1 MIYSLPFWNYKKAIG
16 AVFFSSLI
24 VGVGLSFGNIYFFH
38 IVLIL
43 VYSFILLYREHR
55 DSMWVIVK
63 KPLNLLLFMI
73 FFWSL
78 LSCLW
83 SENKTY
89 ALVSLVHFTIGIL
102 AVLLVQ
108 FFMDTKSSFVF
119 YKNKV
124 LYPIFLL
131 ILLLSLLEI
140 FTNFRWP
147 ISSLSSYNDWFGR
160 ENIIM
165 NILKTERIIGYVD
178 SSPTVFFWNPNNLAV
193 FLCLFLPFL
202 NKNSWLNGFLY
213 LTTIFVIYNT
223 GSRLSII
230 SIGLVLLIICLF
242 KFSTIRFL
250 VYYLSILILPII
262 FFPNSIAAIKANEPI
277 ERIIGINLIPIIGLN
292 YNEGP
297 TVKDTNDNS
306 KSIRKQLYKQGLQ
319 DIIDSKLLGVGVG
332 NAEWYN
338 FKRKE
343 HTQNITSVHFYWLEL
358 FINGGV
364 VALLLFAGYF
374 SQIAKDL
381 YRLRTSETT
390 IAMVTAAIIFSIAV
404 ISMSSANY
412 FLPYYGFLGVLQSWI
427 TCNQK
432 TA

>member
-1 MIYSLPFWNYKKAIG
+1 MIYSLPFWNHKKAIG

-38 IVLIL
+38 IIL
-43 VYSFILLYREHR
+43 VLVFFFILIRQEHR
-55 DSMWVIVK
+55 KTFLVIVK
-63 KPLNLLLFMI
+63 KPLNLVLFSVFI
-73 FFWSL
+73 WFL
-78 LSCLW
+78 LSCMW
-83 SENKTY
+83 AENKTY
-89 ALVSLVHFTIGIL
+89 ALVYLVQLLIGIA

-108 FFMDTKSSFVF
+108 FFVVDKRSFVF

-147 ISSLSSYNDWFGR
+147 ISALSNCNDWFGR
-160 ENIIM
+160 ENILM
-165 NILKTERIIGYVD
+165 DILKTERIKGYID

-202 NKNSWLNGFLY
+202 NKRSWLHVFLFV
-213 LTTIFVIYNT
+213 TTIFVIYNT

-250 VYYLSILILPII
+250 VYFISILILPII

-292 YNEGP
+292 YKEGP

-319 DIIDSKLLGVGVG
+319 DIIDSKLVGVGAG
-332 NAEWYN
+332 NAEWNN

-343 HTQNITSVHFYWLEL
+343 LTQNITSVHFYWLEL

-364 VALLLFAGYF
+364 VTLLLFAGYF
-374 SQIAKDL
+374 SQIANDL
-381 YRLRTSETT
+381 YRLRSSETT
-390 IAMVTAAIIFSIAV
+390 IALVTASIIFLIAV

-412 FLPYYGFLGVLQSWI
+412 YLPYYGFLGLLQSWI

-432 TA
+432 NA

>member
-1 MIYSLPFWNYKKAIG
+1 MIYSFPFWNYKKAIG

-38 IVLIL
+38 IILIL
-43 VYSFILLYREHR
+43 VYSFILLYQEQR
-55 DSMWVIVK
+55 DSMWGIVK
-63 KPLNLLLFMI
+63 KPLNLLLFII
-73 FFWSL
+73 FFWFA
-78 LSCLW
+78 LSCFW

-89 ALVSLVHFTIGIL
+89 AIVSLVHFLIGIL

-108 FFMDTKSSFVF
+108 FFVDTKSSFVF

-140 FTNFRWP
+140 FTSFRWP
-147 ISSLSSYNDWFGR
+147 ISSLSNYNDWFGR

-193 FLCLFLPFL
+193 FLCLFSPFL

-230 SIGLVLLIICLF
+230 SIGFILLIICLF
-242 KFSTIRFL
+242 KFSNIRFL
-250 VYYLSILILPII
+250 VYFLSILILPIL
-262 FFPNSIAAIKANEPI
+262 FFPNSIAATKANEPI

-292 YNEGP
+292 YKEGP
-297 TVKDTNDNS
+297 IVNDTNDNS

-319 DIIDSKLLGVGVG
+319 DVIDSKLLGVGAG

-343 HTQNITSVHFYWLEL
+343 LTQNITSVHFYWLEL

-374 SQIAKDL
+374 SQIAKKL

-412 FLPYYGFLGVLQSWI
+412 FLPYYGFLGLLQSWI

-432 TA
+432 PA